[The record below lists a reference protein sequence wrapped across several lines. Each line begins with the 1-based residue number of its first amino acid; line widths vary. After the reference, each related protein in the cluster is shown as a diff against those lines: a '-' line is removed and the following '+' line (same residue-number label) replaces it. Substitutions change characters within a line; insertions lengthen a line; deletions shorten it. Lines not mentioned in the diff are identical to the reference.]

1 MRVREN
7 AAKNAVE
14 EAATEIRSG
23 AEAEVAERA
32 RAKAEART
40 WS

>member
-1 MRVREN
+1 MRDN
-7 AAKNAVE
+7 SAKSAVE